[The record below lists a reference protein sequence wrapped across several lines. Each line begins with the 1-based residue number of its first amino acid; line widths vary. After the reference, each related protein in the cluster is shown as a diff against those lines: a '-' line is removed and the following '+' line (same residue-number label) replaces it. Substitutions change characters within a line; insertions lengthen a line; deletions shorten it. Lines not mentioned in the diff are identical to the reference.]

1 MAIYTNAQHT
11 YSQVGIKED
20 LADMVYRIDP
30 EETPFQSN
38 ISTKGRAKNTLVE
51 WQTQALAAPAANYQ
65 VEGDVTNAGNA
76 TARVRL
82 NNRCAI
88 SKKVYAVTGTSQSVE
103 VAGVDNEL
111 DEQRLLK
118 GIELKRDMEVTLLAN
133 TGYDAGSSSSARKL
147 AGLPA
152 YVTNADVT
160 GIGGY
165 SVSSGTGST
174 AWNFGASTVR
184 ALSLTI
190 LNAAMKTAY
199 VAGGKPKMLM
209 VSPDQK
215 VNFSQLA
222 LASNLSGGVQIRYNL
237 NQVRPAALIG
247 AVETW
252 QSDFGALDV
261 IVNVQQASDAAFL
274 NKTAFLIDP
283 RFVDVAFLRPFQVE
297 QLAKTGD
304 ADAEHVIAEYTLRV
318 GAPKAH
324 AILPQLA

>member
-1 MAIYTNAQHT
+1 MALYTNAQNT
-11 YSQVGIKED
+11 YSQIGIKED

-51 WQTQALAAPAANYQ
+51 WQTQALAAPSANYQ
-65 VEGDVTNAGNA
+65 VEGDVTNAGTA
-76 TARVRL
+76 TARARL

-133 TGYDAGSSSSARKL
+133 TGYDAGSSSSARKC

-152 YVTNADVT
+152 YVTNADVSGMGT
-160 GIGGY
+160 Y
-165 SVSSGTGST
+165 SASLGTGST
-174 AWNFGASTVR
+174 AWNLASSTTR

-209 VSPDQK
+209 LSPDQK

-261 IVNVQQASDAAFL
+261 IVNVQQASDASFL

>member
-1 MAIYTNAQHT
+1 MAIYTNAQNT

-20 LADMVYRIDP
+20 LAEMVYRIDP

-38 ISTKGRAKNTLVE
+38 ISTKGTAKNTLVE
-51 WQTQALAAPAANYQ
+51 WQTQSLAPPAANYQ
-65 VEGDVTNAGNA
+65 IEGDVTATGTA

-88 SKKVYAVTGTSQSVE
+88 SKKVYAVTGTSQAVE
-103 VAGVDNEL
+103 VAGVQSEL

-118 GIELKRDMEVTLLAN
+118 GVELKRDMEVTLLAN
-133 TGYDAGSSSSARKL
+133 VGYDAGSTASARKC

-152 YVTNADVT
+152 YITNADT
-160 GIGGY
+160 SGMGNFT
-165 SVSSGTGST
+165 VSSGTGAT
-174 AWNFGASTVR
+174 AWNLAGATDR

-190 LNAAMKTAY
+190 LNSAMKTAY

-209 VSPDQK
+209 VSPDMK
-215 VNFSQLA
+215 VKFSGLA
-222 LASNLSGGVQIRYNL
+222 LASNLSGGVQLRYNV

-261 IVNVQQASDAAFL
+261 IVNVQLASDATFL

-283 RFVDVAFLRPFQVE
+283 RFAEVAFLRPFQVE
-297 QLAKTGD
+297 ELAKTGD
-304 ADAEHVIAEYTLRV
+304 AEAEHVLAEYTLKV
-318 GAPKAH
+318 GAPKSH
-324 AILPQLA
+324 AILPMLS

>member
-1 MAIYTNAQHT
+1 MAIYTNAQST
-11 YSQVGIKED
+11 YAQVGIRED
-20 LADMVYRIDP
+20 LAEMVYRIDP
-30 EETPFQSN
+30 EETPLQSN
-38 ISTKGRAKNTLVE
+38 IATKGRAKNTLVE
-51 WQTQALAAPAANYQ
+51 WQTQALAPPAANYQ
-65 VEGDVTNAGNA
+65 LEGDVTNAGSA
-76 TARVRL
+76 TARVRM

-88 SKKVYAVTGTSQSVE
+88 SKKVYAATGTSQFVE
-103 VAGVDNEL
+103 LAGVESEL

-118 GIELKRDMEVTLLAN
+118 GVELKRDMEVTLLAN
-133 TGYDAGSSSSARKL
+133 TGYDAGSTVSARKC

-152 YVTNADVT
+152 YVTNSDTT
-160 GIGGY
+160 GMGNFTA
-165 SVSSGTGST
+165 SSGTGSL
-174 AWNFGASTVR
+174 AWNLAGATNR
-184 ALSLTI
+184 ALSLSI
-190 LNAAMKTAY
+190 LNGAMKTAY

-209 VSPDQK
+209 LSPDQK

-261 IVNVQQASDAAFL
+261 VVNVQQASDPTFL
-274 NKTAFLIDP
+274 NKTAFLVDP

-297 QLAKTGD
+297 SLAKTGD

-324 AILPQLA
+324 AVLPMLS

>member
-1 MAIYTNAQHT
+1 MAIYTNAQNT
-11 YSQVGIKED
+11 YAQIGIKED
-20 LADMVYRIDP
+20 LAEMVYRIDP

-38 ISTKGRAKNTLVE
+38 IATKGRAKNTLVE
-51 WQTQALAAPAANYQ
+51 WQTQSLSPPAANYQ
-65 VEGDVTNAGNA
+65 IEGDVTNAGTS
-76 TARVRL
+76 TARVRM

-88 SKKVYAVTGTSQSVE
+88 SKKVFAVTGTSQFVE
-103 VAGVDNEL
+103 VAGVESEL

-118 GIELKRDMEVTLLAN
+118 GVELKRDMEVTLLAN
-133 TGYDAGSSSSARKL
+133 TGYDAGSSASARKC

-152 YVTNADVT
+152 YVTNADTT
-160 GIGGY
+160 GMGTF

-174 AWNFGASTVR
+174 AWSLGSATVR
-184 ALSLTI
+184 PMSLSI

-199 VAGGKPKMLM
+199 IAGGKPKMLM

-237 NQVRPAALIG
+237 NQVRAAALIG

-261 IVNVQQASDAAFL
+261 VVNVQQASDAAFL

-297 QLAKTGD
+297 SLAKTGD
-304 ADAEHVIAEYTLRV
+304 AEAEHVIAEYTLRV

-324 AILPQLA
+324 AILPMLS